1 MLISTI
7 FPAVI
12 EGLLWSICV
21 VFLMVVLV
29 IGMRILATLLK
40 EFTEDED

>member
-1 MLISTI
+1 MLINTI

-12 EGLLWSICV
+12 EGLLWSICA
-21 VFLMVVLV
+21 VFLMIVLV
-29 IGMRILATLLK
+29 IGMRILAALLK